1 MTAGRRLESAI
12 RSVLAGDREGVRI
25 VEAVVERLGGAVAAA
40 ADGVELRE
48 AIGFVV
54 NSRHRPPIVMLR
66 DYMRLDAATQDALFD
81 GGRHVRAGHR
91 WLVLAGRHYDG
102 DCPAGTDSW
111 HALPVFQR
119 LIGEEKP

>member
-1 MTAGRRLESAI
+1 MTARRRLAAAI
-12 RSVLAGDREGVRI
+12 RAVLAGDQDGVRI

-40 ADGVELRE
+40 ANGIELRE

-54 NSRHRPPIVMLR
+54 NSRHQPPIIMLR
-66 DYMRLDAATQDALFD
+66 DYIRLDGAAQDALFD

-91 WLVLAGRHYDG
+91 WLVLEGRHYDG
-102 DCPAGTDSW
+102 DCPDGVDSW